1 MMVKNPAGARTM
13 NPGRRQPQYLDLLL
27 LMHRDAFAAGSDQS
41 GRRSWWY
48 IVGLMLLVA
57 FFFSLI
63 IFVSSP
69 KALAVDVDQLEDL
82 TGGVVPFVTFEGHD
96 TFTNEYVYSVRVI
109 NQTGDSLVAGMLF
122 LVLSEVQDLS
132 GKDVLGSLEVP
143 NQDGNIGGKPYF
155 MIPIGGLSELPSYQ
169 ESQPINVRL
178 RSPDYVLFYPP
189 SFQVR
194 GIRRRDT
201 RSFQTLIQQLM
212 NIGALSEAEARE
224 ALRPLYRLPE

>member
-1 MMVKNPAGARTM
+1 MMVKN
-13 NPGRRQPQYLDLLL
+13 
-27 LMHRDAFAAGSDQS
+27 QS
-41 GRRSWWY
+41 RRRSWWY

-69 KALAVDVDQLEDL
+69 KALAVDVDELEDL
-82 TGGVVPFVTFEGHD
+82 TGGVVPVVTFEGHD

-132 GKDVLGSLEVP
+132 GKDILGSLEVP

-155 MIPIGGLSELPSYQ
+155 MIPAEGLSELPSYQ

-178 RSPDYVLFYPP
+178 RSPDYVPFYPP
-189 SFQVR
+189 LFPVR
-194 GIRRRDT
+194 GIRRRDR
-201 RSFQTLIQQLM
+201 RSIETLIQQLM
-212 NIGALSEAEARE
+212 NIGALSEADAWEP
-224 ALRPLYRLPE
+224 LRPLYSWPE

>member
-13 NPGRRQPQYLDLLL
+13 NPTRRQPQYLDLLL

-82 TGGVVPFVTFEGHD
+82 PGGVVPVVKYVGAD
-96 TFTNEYVYSVRVI
+96 TYTKKYGYHE
-109 NQTGDSLVAGMLF
+109 
-122 LVLSEVQDLS
+122 
-132 GKDVLGSLEVP
+132 
-143 NQDGNIGGKPYF
+143 
-155 MIPIGGLSELPSYQ
+155 
-169 ESQPINVRL
+169 
-178 RSPDYVLFYPP
+178 
-189 SFQVR
+189 
-194 GIRRRDT
+194 
-201 RSFQTLIQQLM
+201 
-212 NIGALSEAEARE
+212 
-224 ALRPLYRLPE
+224 

>member
-1 MMVKNPAGARTM
+1 MMVKN
-13 NPGRRQPQYLDLLL
+13 
-27 LMHRDAFAAGSDQS
+27 QS
-41 GRRSWWY
+41 ARRSWWL

-57 FFFSLI
+57 FFFSLVL
-63 IFVSSP
+63 FVTSP
-69 KALAVDVDQLEDL
+69 QALAVDVDQLDYL
-82 TGGVVPFVTFEGHD
+82 TGGVVPVVTFEVHD

-122 LVLSEVQDLS
+122 LVLSEVLDQS

-155 MIPIGGLSELPSYQ
+155 MIHAGGFSELPSYQ

-194 GIRRRDT
+194 GIRRWDT

-212 NIGALSEAEARE
+212 NNGVLSEAEAQQ

>member
-82 TGGVVPFVTFEGHD
+82 TGGVVPVVTFEGHD

-143 NQDGNIGGKPYF
+143 NQDGNIGGKPFF

>member
-1 MMVKNPAGARTM
+1 MMGKNAAGPRSM
-13 NPGRRQPQYLDLLL
+13 NPTRQQPQYLDLLL

-82 TGGVVPFVTFEGHD
+82 TGGVVPVVTFEGHD

>member
-57 FFFSLI
+57 FFLSLI

-82 TGGVVPFVTFEGHD
+82 TGGGGAGVTVEGDD

-109 NQTGDSLVAGMLF
+109 NPTGDSPVAGKLVLVAFEG
-122 LVLSEVQDLS
+122 
-132 GKDVLGSLEVP
+132 
-143 NQDGNIGGKPYF
+143 
-155 MIPIGGLSELPSYQ
+155 
-169 ESQPINVRL
+169 
-178 RSPDYVLFYPP
+178 
-189 SFQVR
+189 
-194 GIRRRDT
+194 
-201 RSFQTLIQQLM
+201 
-212 NIGALSEAEARE
+212 
-224 ALRPLYRLPE
+224 

>member
-13 NPGRRQPQYLDLLL
+13 NPTRRQPQYLDLLL

-63 IFVSSP
+63 IFASSP

-82 TGGVVPFVTFEGHD
+82 TGGGVPGVTFEGHD

-122 LVLSEVQDLS
+122 PVLSEEQDISRKKLLW
-132 GKDVLGSLEVP
+132 GLQVP
-143 NQDGNIGGKPYF
+143 HQNRN
-155 MIPIGGLSELPSYQ
+155 S
-169 ESQPINVRL
+169 
-178 RSPDYVLFYPP
+178 
-189 SFQVR
+189 
-194 GIRRRDT
+194 
-201 RSFQTLIQQLM
+201 
-212 NIGALSEAEARE
+212 
-224 ALRPLYRLPE
+224 

>member
-1 MMVKNPAGARTM
+1 M
-13 NPGRRQPQYLDLLL
+13 NPTRRQPQYLDLLL
-27 LMHRDAFAAGSDQS
+27 LTHRDAFAPGSDQS

-48 IVGLMLLVA
+48 IVGLMLLMA

-63 IFVSSP
+63 MFVSSP
-69 KALAVDVDQLEDL
+69 KALAVDLDQLEEL
-82 TGGVVPFVTFEGHD
+82 TGGVVPVVTFQGHD
-96 TFTNEYVYSVRVI
+96 TFTNEYVYSVSVI

-155 MIPIGGLSELPSYQ
+155 MVPIGGLSELPSYR
-169 ESQPINVRL
+169 ESPPINVRL
-178 RSPDYVLFYPP
+178 RSPDYVIFYPP

-201 RSFQTLIQQLM
+201 RSFETLIQQLK
-212 NIGALSEAEARE
+212 NTGALSEAEARE

>member
-1 MMVKNPAGARTM
+1 MMVK
-13 NPGRRQPQYLDLLL
+13 
-27 LMHRDAFAAGSDQS
+27 HQS

-82 TGGVVPFVTFEGHD
+82 TGGVVPVVTFEGHD

-122 LVLSEVQDLS
+122 LVLLEGQGISR
-132 GKDVLGSLEVP
+132 KDVLG
-143 NQDGNIGGKPYF
+143 
-155 MIPIGGLSELPSYQ
+155 GL
-169 ESQPINVRL
+169 
-178 RSPDYVLFYPP
+178 
-189 SFQVR
+189 
-194 GIRRRDT
+194 
-201 RSFQTLIQQLM
+201 
-212 NIGALSEAEARE
+212 
-224 ALRPLYRLPE
+224 

>member
-1 MMVKNPAGARTM
+1 MMVINE
-13 NPGRRQPQYLDLLL
+13 
-27 LMHRDAFAAGSDQS
+27 S

-82 TGGVVPFVTFEGHD
+82 TGGVVPVVSFEGHD

>member
-82 TGGVVPFVTFEGHD
+82 TGGVVPVVTFEGHD

-224 ALRPLYRLPE
+224 ALRPLQRLSE

>member
-82 TGGVVPFVTFEGHD
+82 TGGVVPVVTFEGHD

-143 NQDGNIGGKPYF
+143 NQNGNIGGKPYF

>member
-1 MMVKNPAGARTM
+1 M
-13 NPGRRQPQYLDLLL
+13 NSQRRQPQFLDPLLL
-27 LMHRDAFAAGSDQS
+27 THRDAFASDSYQS
-41 GRRSWWY
+41 ARRSWWL

-57 FFFSLI
+57 FFFSL
-63 IFVSSP
+63 VLLVTSP
-69 KALAVDVDQLEDL
+69 QALAVDVDQLEDL
-82 TGGVVPFVTFEGHD
+82 TGGVVPVVTLEGHD

-109 NQTGDSLVAGMLF
+109 NQTGDSLVAGMLY
-122 LVLSEVQDLS
+122 LVLSEVLDQS
-132 GKDVLGSLEVP
+132 GKNVLESLEVP

-155 MIPIGGLSELPSYQ
+155 MIPTGGLSQLPSYQ

-201 RSFQTLIQQLM
+201 RSFETLIQQLM
-212 NIGALSEAEARE
+212 NNGGLSEAEAQK
-224 ALRPLYRLPE
+224 ALQPLHQP

>member
-13 NPGRRQPQYLDLLL
+13 NPTRQQPQYLDLLL
-27 LMHRDAFAAGSDQS
+27 LTYRDAFAAGSDQS

-57 FFFSLI
+57 FFLSL
-63 IFVSSP
+63 VMLVTSP
-69 KALAVDVDQLEDL
+69 QAMAVDVDQLEDL
-82 TGGVVPFVTFEGHD
+82 TGGVVPVVSFEGHD

-109 NQTGDSLVAGMLF
+109 NQTGDSLVAGALF

-132 GKDVLGSLEVP
+132 GKDVMGSLEVP

-155 MIPIGGLSELPSYQ
+155 MIPTGGLSEFPPYQ

-189 SFQVR
+189 SFHVL
-194 GIRRRDT
+194 GIRRRAT
-201 RSFQTLIQQLM
+201 QSFETLIRQLM
-212 NIGALSEAEARE
+212 NDGVLSEEEAQQV
-224 ALRPLYRLPE
+224 LQPLDRLSL

>member
-1 MMVKNPAGARTM
+1 M
-13 NPGRRQPQYLDLLL
+13 NPTRRQPQYLDLLL

-82 TGGVVPFVTFEGHD
+82 TGGVVPVVSFEGHD

>member
-1 MMVKNPAGARTM
+1 MVKN
-13 NPGRRQPQYLDLLL
+13 
-27 LMHRDAFAAGSDQS
+27 QS
-41 GRRSWWY
+41 RRRSWWY

-82 TGGVVPFVTFEGHD
+82 TGGVVPVVTFEGHD

>member
-1 MMVKNPAGARTM
+1 MMVKN
-13 NPGRRQPQYLDLLL
+13 
-27 LMHRDAFAAGSDQS
+27 QS

-82 TGGVVPFVTFEGHD
+82 TGGVVPVVTFEGHD
-96 TFTNEYVYSVRVI
+96 TFTNEYGYSVRVI